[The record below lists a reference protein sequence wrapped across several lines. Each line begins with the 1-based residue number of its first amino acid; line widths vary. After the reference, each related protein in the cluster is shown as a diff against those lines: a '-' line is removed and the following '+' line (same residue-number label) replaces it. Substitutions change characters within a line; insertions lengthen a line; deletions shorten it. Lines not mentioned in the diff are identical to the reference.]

1 MLVTTMTENNNKH
14 SLLLNDL
21 NHGNLNNN
29 NNVGPQASQP
39 VLVTLGA
46 GPKWCSW
53 CGPLQLGKPRGIEY
67 WSRIVCISRFNFF
80 STQGTGVGISRNPSD
95 PASHGYDPKTTTLKI
110 HFRVSASPNYITV
123 RSDEDLK
130 EIDAA
135 QPSPSL
141 PGWDAVLWRGRLYVS
156 VSAEQ
161 LCHGSKEAFVSLLE
175 YAEDVL
181 RCEHVIVC
189 LVVERLIHSNNLNV
203 LLRRQILFLRA
214 KQPTPLIRNWP
225 SGTSY
230 SWDSLPWL
238 QGMSLY
244 HPMPTP

>member
-1 MLVTTMTENNNKH
+1 VAH
-14 SLLLNDL
+14 S
-21 NHGNLNNN
+21 
-29 NNVGPQASQP
+29 
-39 VLVTLGA
+39 
-46 GPKWCSW
+46 SW
-53 CGPLQLGKPRGIEY
+53 ESPE
-67 WSRIVCISRFNFF
+67 
-80 STQGTGVGISRNPSD
+80 GTGVGISRNPSD

-110 HFRVSASPNYITV
+110 HFRVSASPNYITA

-130 EIDAA
+130 ENDAA

-189 LVVERLIHSNNLNV
+189 LSKTANAADTKLAIRNF
-203 LLRRQILFLRA
+203 LFLGF
-214 KQPTPLIRNWP
+214 TPLAAGHEFVP
-225 SGTSY
+225 SNANAVCFVY
-230 SWDSLPWL
+230 SI
-238 QGMSLY
+238 
-244 HPMPTP
+244 

>member
-1 MLVTTMTENNNKH
+1 M
-14 SLLLNDL
+14 
-21 NHGNLNNN
+21 
-29 NNVGPQASQP
+29 
-39 VLVTLGA
+39 
-46 GPKWCSW
+46 
-53 CGPLQLGKPRGIEY
+53 
-67 WSRIVCISRFNFF
+67 
-80 STQGTGVGISRNPSD
+80 GISRNPSD

-110 HFRVSASPNYITV
+110 HFRVSASPNYIIAK
-123 RSDEDLK
+123 SGGGDDDD
-130 EIDAA
+130 DAGH
-135 QPSPSL
+135 PSPSL

-189 LVVERLIHSNNLNV
+189 LVCERLSAGCWG
-203 LLRRQILFLRA
+203 LFLFPFQPTNVIQNLFIRA
-214 KQPTPLIRNWP
+214 KQPTPPTRNWL

-230 SWDSLPWL
+230 SWDSLLWQ

-244 HPMPTP
+244 RLMPTS